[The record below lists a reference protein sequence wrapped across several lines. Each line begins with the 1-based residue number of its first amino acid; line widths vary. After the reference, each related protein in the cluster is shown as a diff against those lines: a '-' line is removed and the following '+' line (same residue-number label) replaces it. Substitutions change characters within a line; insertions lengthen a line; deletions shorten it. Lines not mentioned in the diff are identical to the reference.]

1 MGLTSVGLFQHKQSD
16 SKSRSPIVEVFES
29 EKNFFDEAFREEI
42 KEHARSYFDEI
53 IKQNVVLF
61 KQDLD
66 AAVVDISAE
75 LRTQTAGRLD
85 DAIAKVNSELKE
97 HATKQL
103 DERFVAYGKEMKDA
117 QDATLVALNN
127 SAKTLED
134 QYQEFGTT
142 VQKSIA
148 NQNVMIHGVF
158 EENMT
163 RMTSMKDEQASALQ
177 TIKDSAKALEEQY
190 KQLGETLQKNVN
202 DQQEMILATFQDNM
216 AQVVEHY
223 LLGALG
229 DQYDLKAQLPS
240 IIKQM
245 EENKDAMMDDMK
257 L

>member
-1 MGLTSVGLFQHKQSD
+1 MGLFQHKQHSD
-16 SKSRSPIVEVFES
+16 NKSPIVKVFED
-29 EKNFFDEAFREEI
+29 EKNFFDEAFREDI
-42 KEHARSYFDEI
+42 KNHARAYFDEI
-53 IKQNVVLF
+53 IKQNVVIF

-66 AAVVDISAE
+66 AAVVEISSE
-75 LRTQTAGRLD
+75 LRTHTIEHLD
-85 DAIAKVNSELKE
+85 ETIAKVNGELKE

-103 DERFVAYGKEMKDA
+103 DERFAAYGKEMKDA
-117 QDATLVALNN
+117 QDATLTALGD
-127 SAKTLED
+127 SAKILED
-134 QYQEFGTT
+134 QYQEFSTT

-158 EENMT
+158 EENMG
-163 RMTSMKDEQASALQ
+163 RMTAMKDEQASALQ
-177 TIKDSAKALEEQY
+177 TIKDSAKALEDQY
-190 KQLGETLQKNVN
+190 QKIGETLQKTVS
-202 DQQEMILATFQDNM
+202 DQQDRILATFQDNM

-245 EENKDAMMDDMK
+245 EANKEAMMEDMK

>member
-1 MGLTSVGLFQHKQSD
+1 MGLFQHKQHSD
-16 SKSRSPIVEVFES
+16 KKSPIVEVYES
-29 EKNFFDEAFREEI
+29 EKNFFDEAFREDI
-42 KEHARSYFDEI
+42 KNHARAYFDEI
-53 IKQNVVLF
+53 IQQNVVIF

-66 AAVVDISAE
+66 AAAAEISGE
-75 LRTQTAGRLD
+75 LRTKTVERLD
-85 DAIAKVNSELKE
+85 ATIATVNSELKD

-117 QDATLVALNN
+117 QDATLVSLGE
-127 SAKTLED
+127 SAKVLEN
-134 QYQEFGTT
+134 QYQDFSTT

-158 EENMT
+158 EENMA
-163 RMTSMKDEQASALQ
+163 RMVEMKEEQASALQ
-177 TIKDSAKALEEQY
+177 TIQKSAQALEAQY
-190 KQLGETLQKNVN
+190 RTLGETLQKTVT
-202 DQQEMILATFQDNM
+202 DQQERILATFQDNM

-245 EENKDAMMDDMK
+245 EANKDAMMEDMK